1 MGQATLKLAP
11 DTVQIDA
18 IIAGGDGLARASDG
32 RVVFVPRAATGERVE
47 VEYSEEHRQWARG
60 RLLRILEAS
69 PHRRDPPC
77 PFYDRCGGCQLQH
90 LRYEAQLDAKALIV
104 ADSLRRLGGTEIE
117 PPPVSPSSRE
127 LGYRNRVTF
136 VLRRSGDCVSAGFH
150 AAQTPGEIVD
160 VDHCPLGEPAIN
172 RVWAGLRAAWGRNA
186 EHLPPGSELR
196 LSLRATGDGAVGLA
210 VEGAQGYGEPG
221 KLLSEVGGLEVIWSL
236 DRDGMIEWYSGE
248 PVLTEQWGQHQLELA
263 GDAFVQVNRTVAAEL
278 EACVHERCGDVA
290 GRRVIDAYCGF
301 GLRALEL
308 AWKGARLVGID
319 SDRHVIAVARGAAA
333 ESGAPARFL
342 AQRVERAL
350 ARELPADLV
359 LLNPPRRGVAREVV
373 EALIRKPPARVIYV
387 SCDPATLARDLK
399 ALAERFRVAACEAFD
414 MFPQTAHVET
424 VVTLSR
430 LPVFLCSSG

>member
-160 VDHCPLGEPAIN
+160 VDHCP
-172 RVWAGLRAAWGRNA
+172 
-186 EHLPPGSELR
+186 
-196 LSLRATGDGAVGLA
+196 
-210 VEGAQGYGEPG
+210 
-221 KLLSEVGGLEVIWSL
+221 
-236 DRDGMIEWYSGE
+236 
-248 PVLTEQWGQHQLELA
+248 
-263 GDAFVQVNRTVAAEL
+263 
-278 EACVHERCGDVA
+278 
-290 GRRVIDAYCGF
+290 
-301 GLRALEL
+301 
-308 AWKGARLVGID
+308 
-319 SDRHVIAVARGAAA
+319 
-333 ESGAPARFL
+333 
-342 AQRVERAL
+342 
-350 ARELPADLV
+350 
-359 LLNPPRRGVAREVV
+359 
-373 EALIRKPPARVIYV
+373 
-387 SCDPATLARDLK
+387 
-399 ALAERFRVAACEAFD
+399 
-414 MFPQTAHVET
+414 
-424 VVTLSR
+424 
-430 LPVFLCSSG
+430 